1 MNSGCLLIFLASQML
16 GYYLYQIKYMYEY
29 HTVSIPILQ
38 GMYQQNLCVLRSQA
52 SSERTLLSQKIG
64 LKVSCQIIYIDETS
78 RVYDTRTWDRR
89 ERMYK
94 HLTHP
99 FRHVMIASHWGVD
112 LTVPRCLN

>member
-78 RVYDTRTWDRR
+78 RVYDTRTHCTQRVAYGIVEKGCTNTSPTRSD
-89 ERMYK
+89 
-94 HLTHP
+94 T
-99 FRHVMIASHWGVD
+99 S
-112 LTVPRCLN
+112 